1 MIYKLIEL
9 MIDELVKIR
18 QFDGVSKNF
27 QRDMQDAINALRKIK
42 KYF

>member
-9 MIDELVKIR
+9 MIDELAMIR
-18 QFDGVSKNF
+18 RGHSVEFR
-27 QRDMQDAINALRKIK
+27 RDIQDAIDALKKIK